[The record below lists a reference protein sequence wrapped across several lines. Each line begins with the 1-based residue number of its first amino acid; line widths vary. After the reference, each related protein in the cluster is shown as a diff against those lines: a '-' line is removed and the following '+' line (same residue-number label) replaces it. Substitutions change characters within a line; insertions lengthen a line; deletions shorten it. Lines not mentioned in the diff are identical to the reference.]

1 MKLASL
7 ASIIIIAGIL
17 PTGHVFAAQASEDK
31 STEYKADNT
40 GKNQRDIKSDEL
52 TAQDQSNFKTDVE
65 VTRSVRQALMN
76 EKNLST
82 SAHNVKIIVAQNA
95 ITLKGPVKN
104 SNEVETVIAKAK
116 ATAPNMQI
124 INQLEVIK

>member
-7 ASIIIIAGIL
+7 ASVIFIAGIL
-17 PTGHVFAAQASEDK
+17 PMGQVFAAQSSEDR

-40 GKNQRDIKSDEL
+40 GKNQRDVRSDEL
-52 TAQDQSNFKTDVE
+52 TAQDQSNFKSDIE
-65 VTRSVRQALMN
+65 VTRSIRKALMS

-116 ATAPNMQI
+116 ATAPKMEI